1 MADKPGDRNLPSLT
15 ISGKKVWDQTL
26 GESDYIIASIT
37 GDKTDVP
44 EVFDKKS
51 IDLDVSRRQ
60 AFHENSVLTGLI
72 ETKSSPSDIVDGIIS
87 EIAEELSHIKW
98 ERQKSV
104 LEGRSSSAMSIKRI
118 ESLRVLADLLI
129 KKSESFKSSSIDFRN
144 PKFKAVIRLWMELV
158 YDALQKV
165 GVDEAVI
172 DMVFKQLEAD
182 IVDWERKV
190 IETVG

>member
-72 ETKSSPSDIVDGIIS
+72 ET
-87 EIAEELSHIKW
+87 
-98 ERQKSV
+98 SV